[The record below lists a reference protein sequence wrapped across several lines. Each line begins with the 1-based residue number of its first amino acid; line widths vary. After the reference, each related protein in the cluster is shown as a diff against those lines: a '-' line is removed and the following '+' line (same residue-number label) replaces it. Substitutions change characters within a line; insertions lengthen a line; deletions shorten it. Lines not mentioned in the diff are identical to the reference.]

1 MKQAKFMH
9 AGQQEDMNM
18 RTQTILSTRSNSD
31 PVRRR
36 GFTLIELLVVIA
48 IIAILAAMLLPALA
62 RAKERAKRAQC
73 MSNIKQVGLA
83 LTMYANGNKDHLPK
97 AMPTAGMGAWSWD
110 MSIDTID
117 KLLKQGF
124 TRDILFCPS
133 YIAQNDDRYWFFPG
147 NTFRVLGYAFALEN
161 SPRIY
166 TDMPNS
172 PNGYQLTRLSVAP
185 MVPRNPAVMG
195 PPFMK
200 LPLTEL
206 TLVADA
212 TISTGATVANRNGKY
227 TDIQGNYAEL
237 LHSSPHMKGNRP
249 AGGNELMLDGHA
261 QWRDFEDMYI
271 RSINNSGGTP
281 AFWW

>member
-1 MKQAKFMH
+1 
-9 AGQQEDMNM
+9 M
-18 RTQTILSTRSNSD
+18 RTQSILSTRSYSD
-31 PVRRR
+31 TARRR

-48 IIAILAAMLLPALA
+48 IIAILAAMLLPALS

-97 AMPTAGMGAWSWD
+97 AFPNPAGAWPWD

-133 YIAQNDDRYWFFPG
+133 FYAQNDDRYWFFPG

-161 SPRIY
+161 SPRVY
-166 TDMPNS
+166 RDAATGS
-172 PNGYQLTRLSVAP
+172 GYQLSRLSAAP

-195 PPFMK
+195 SPFMK
-200 LPLTEL
+200 LPLTEM

-212 TISTGATVANRNGKY
+212 TLSTGATVANRNGKY
-227 TDIQGNYAEL
+227 TDIQGQYAEL
-237 LHSSPHMKGNRP
+237 LHSSPHMKGSRP

-271 RSINNSGGTP
+271 RTASGQP